1 MAFDSFGD
9 FLKRL
14 EAAGELKRIAQPVA
28 TELLITAIADRE
40 MKKPG
45 GGQALLFE
53 KPTVDGKVSPFPLAI
68 NAFGSHKRMAMSI
81 GADSV
86 EQVAAELGSLLNAKP
101 PTTFREAISLL
112 SSAVSLRHT
121 KPKVVKTGACK
132 EVIRKFDIRPTRTE
146 PWKRRFSRSEE
157 HTSELQS

>member
-1 MAFDSFGD
+1 M
-9 FLKRL
+9 
-14 EAAGELKRIAQPVA
+14 VA

-53 KPTVDGKVSPFPLAI
+53 KPTVNRRLSPFPLAI
-68 NAFGSHKRMAMSI
+68 NAFGSHKRMAMSL

-101 PTTFREAISLL
+101 PTSFRQAISLL
-112 SSAVSLRHT
+112 GSAVALRHA
-121 KPKVVKTGACK
+121 KPKLVKTGACK
-132 EVIRKFDIRPTRTE
+132 EVIHKFDSPPTRTE
-146 PWKRRFSRSEE
+146 PW
-157 HTSELQS
+157 HL